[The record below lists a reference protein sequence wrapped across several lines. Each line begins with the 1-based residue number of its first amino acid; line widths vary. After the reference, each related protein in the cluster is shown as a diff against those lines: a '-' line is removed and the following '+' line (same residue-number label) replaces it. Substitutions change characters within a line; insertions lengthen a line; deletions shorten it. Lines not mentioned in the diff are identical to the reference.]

1 MTDVHA
7 APKATH
13 VHAAPKATRACRAK
27 SDTYPLRD
35 YDFHGTVFKVHARY
49 ETVLKQSYGPDWR
62 VPRPRGIKKIF
73 CSKYRPLV
81 WVPVALVVG
90 YLAYWWYGSYVTG
103 TGKSA
108 KN

>member
-1 MTDVHA
+1 MTD
-7 APKATH
+7 

-81 WVPVALVVG
+81 WVF
-90 YLAYWWYGSYVTG
+90 LAILASYVLYWYGMWPIAATG
-103 TGKSA
+103 TVKTT
-108 KN
+108 KPTKV